1 MKKVSLLFWGFLMA
15 LFCSAQEKE
24 LLIIGTMHT
33 VPAIVKNSY
42 QPLLN
47 FAIKYEPEAIYV
59 EDIHPDDTL
68 SIKLYTP
75 KFLEKSDSLN
85 HEYQIDEK
93 YFKKNGNSLSKVHK
107 P

>member
-1 MKKVSLLFWGFLMA
+1 MKKVFLLFWGFLMA